1 MVRTVIARNLDQA
14 LNALSQ
20 DDYRIVAGGTDMLI
34 QNRSH
39 TGLSI
44 AYKENVLYVNQIDEL
59 REIKDDH
66 KQLMIG
72 ATVRLEEILKDQRT
86 PQLLKD
92 IIIEMASP
100 AIRHTGTL
108 AGNIANASPA
118 GDSLPA
124 LYLLDA
130 SVKLQSKDKTRI
142 VKVSNFIKGVRKIDL
157 NKDEMITE
165 IIIPKL
171 DFDMVSFIKVAPRRS
186 DAISKLSFAGAVRL
200 DGDDILDLRL
210 AMGAV
215 YMTVV
220 RHREIENK
228 YIGLSKNELK
238 NQIDDVL
245 KDYDPLIQPIDDQRS
260 NKLYRKNVAL
270 NLIKDFICKI

>member
-1 MVRTVIARNLDQA
+1 MVKTVIAKDLDQA
-14 LNALSQ
+14 LDALNQ
-20 DDYRIVAGGTDMLI
+20 EPYRIVAGGTDMLI

-44 AYKENVLYVNQIDEL
+44 AYKGNVLYINQVDEL
-59 REIKDDH
+59 RKIKEDH

-86 PQLLKD
+86 PKLLKD

-142 VKVSNFIKGVRKIDL
+142 IKVSNFIKGVRKIDL

-171 DFDMVSFIKVAPRRS
+171 DFDIVSFIKVAPRRS
-186 DAISKLSFAGAVRL
+186 DAISKLSFAGAVRF
-200 DGDDILDLRL
+200 DGDEIIDLRL
-210 AMGAV
+210 ALGAV

-220 RHREIENK
+220 RNRELENK
-228 YIGLSKNELK
+228 YIGSSKNKLK
-238 NQIDDVL
+238 NQVDEVL
-245 KDYDPLIQPIDDQRS
+245 KDYNPLIQPIDDQRS
-260 NKLYRKNVAL
+260 NKIYRKKVAL
-270 NLIKDFICKI
+270 NLIKDFISKI